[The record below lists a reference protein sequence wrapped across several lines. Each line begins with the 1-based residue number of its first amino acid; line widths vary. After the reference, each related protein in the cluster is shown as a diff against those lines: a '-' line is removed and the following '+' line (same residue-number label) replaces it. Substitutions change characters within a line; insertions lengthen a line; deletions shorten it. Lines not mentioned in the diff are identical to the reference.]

1 MNKVDVLILK
11 DQIIKLANR
20 SYGINNSKPFIE
32 EYTDNKNLIKDI
44 LKEKVYIKENIIE
57 NTDLL
62 FENFNANVFFHP
74 WLFPDGIKKPPK
86 DITPE
91 NFLIEDPV
99 ERVENYENEIQINV
113 YIGIFHPY
121 GGIYCIKEIEHLND
135 MPLILNQF
143 KKFKQYIHDEYN
155 DYDPTKKSDN
165 IDFSPNNCKFYIDR
179 YIIGLA
185 IGSCFNPKN
194 NRCRIELFINLPTKN
209 NKLNTLNNLKFDN
222 ILLKDLFD
230 MLLKMPELNNLLS
243 NPSFDKIKMSDNKIC
258 KTEINNNVL
267 DLPKSLTVF
276 FYGTGDYSGFSYNK
290 NLCISAIDIN
300 KNEIP
305 YIDEIEID
313 LIRKIG
319 IDPSKISYEFGINI
333 VSIPEAFIIQ

>member
-1 MNKVDVLILK
+1 
-11 DQIIKLANR
+11 
-20 SYGINNSKPFIE
+20 
-32 EYTDNKNLIKDI
+32 
-44 LKEKVYIKENIIE
+44 
-57 NTDLL
+57 
-62 FENFNANVFFHP
+62 
-74 WLFPDGIKKPPK
+74 
-86 DITPE
+86 
-91 NFLIEDPV
+91 
-99 ERVENYENEIQINV
+99 
-113 YIGIFHPY
+113 
-121 GGIYCIKEIEHLND
+121 
-135 MPLILNQF
+135 MPIILNQF

-258 KTEINNNVL
+258 KTERNYNIPYL
-267 DLPKSLTVF
+267 PRLPKSMCIF
-276 FYGTGDYSGFSYNK
+276 FYGNSEKYGFSYNK
-290 NLCISAIDIN
+290 NLCIYAIDIN

-305 YIDEIEID
+305 YIDEIEKD
-313 LIRKIG
+313 LIRETH

-333 VSIPEAFIIQ
+333 VNIL